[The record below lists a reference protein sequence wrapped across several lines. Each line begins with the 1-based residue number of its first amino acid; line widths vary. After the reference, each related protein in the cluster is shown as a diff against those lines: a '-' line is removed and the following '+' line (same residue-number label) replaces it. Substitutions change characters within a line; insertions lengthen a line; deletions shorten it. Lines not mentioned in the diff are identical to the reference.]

1 MEDLFVK
8 TEKGD
13 AKIEPDVVRKYN
25 LEKGLY
31 SPFTHQQVVN
41 QNGAFPSELAAE
53 KDPKN
58 TGDKLLSEDQ
68 EGGEGGISGVMLS
81 TSEII
86 DFAQGTDSATG
97 H

>member
-1 MEDLFVK
+1 MEKLFIK
-8 TEKGD
+8 TETGD
-13 AKIEPDVVRKYN
+13 RAIDREVARRYN

-31 SPFTHQQVVN
+31 SPFTHQPITN
-41 QNGAFPSELAAE
+41 KNGEFPAELKAE

-58 TGDKLLSEDQ
+58 TGDNNLDNADKEN
-68 EGGEGGISGVMLS
+68 VMFS